1 METEQLKQQ
10 HLGLELGWTYLT
22 LLRRGEREGYHTR
35 LIFHTN
41 QPLFNCFELKF
52 LCELTHLF
60 MKWSLGPKA

>member
-35 LIFHTN
+35 LISHTN
-41 QPLFNCFELKF
+41 QP
-52 LCELTHLF
+52 
-60 MKWSLGPKA
+60 SLMVLN